1 MSNFNNKTITSK
13 GLELLSSALAGNTLE
28 FTRIVMGSG
37 TYEGDIGL
45 IESLVNQKQSLD
57 IKSITRK
64 GSQVVLSTTLL
75 QSAIIEDFY
84 WKEIGVYAKGSD
96 GLEIL
101 YMYGSANEASYISK
115 NMLNEKMINIGVLV
129 SNATNITATIN
140 NSLVYLNQND
150 LEEHNNDE
158 EAHTPIRTWVQG
170 LFNGL
175 KLTWDNIIGKPST
188 FPPSSHSHTKS
199 QITDFPTSLPASDV
213 YDWAKAPTKPT
224 YTYTEVGALASN
236 GKAVSSATAD
246 SATYAGGLHIY
257 NEITGLKSTVV
268 DGKQSVANAI
278 NGHLGTTLS
287 NQTPFADLAYYI
299 NTMVLMPAIKSSFY
313 ANYPG
318 SGVPVTLYNTV
329 VGCFFSRNGCTVTCS
344 EDCYVFQISDYA
356 PQIVYGTQITAGTT
370 SSKYFSGISGFVIV
384 CKKPATITLSPGSNA
399 VSGYTIL

>member
-13 GLELLSSALAGNTLE
+13 GLELLTSALSGVKLE

-37 TYEGDIGL
+37 EYSGDIGS
-45 IESLVNQKQSLD
+45 IENLVNQKQSLD

-75 QSAIIEDFY
+75 QNAITEDFY
-84 WKEIGVYAKGSD
+84 WKEIGVYTKGSD
-96 GLEIL
+96 GVEIL

-140 NSLVYLNQND
+140 NSLVYLNHND

-170 LFNGL
+170 LFNSL

-188 FPPSSHSHTKS
+188 FPPSSHNHTKS
-199 QITDFPTSLPASDV
+199 QITDFPTSLSASDV
-213 YDWAKAPTKPT
+213 YAWAKAPTKPT
-224 YTYTEVGALASN
+224 YTYSEVGALASN

-318 SGVPVTLYNTV
+318 AGIPVTLYNTV
-329 VGCFFSRNGCTVTCS
+329 VGGFFSRNGCTVACS
-344 EDCYVFQISDYA
+344 EDCYVFQLADYSSQTVHGTKIS
-356 PQIVYGTQITAGTT
+356 AGTT
-370 SSKYFSGISGFVIV
+370 SSTYFSGVAGFVIV

-399 VSGYTIL
+399 VSGYTLL